1 MESQRCFLKAS
12 FQIGYH
18 QIWPSWLYYIW
29 PLKCAA
35 VNIWQPPQ
43 TENICVREGGSP
55 EQVLVISSHP
65 FNNVF
70 VFVFVYLCKKKWEC
84 ATRLSSSGL
93 PSLGDPCRPRWERGP
108 CRSRGAGGA
117 GSVAQPT
124 KQVAPEGKERTKR
137 NIWVDELLKSR
148 LELGICYCQRF
159 EPGWKATSVLSSI
172 SPGGQRNTGGKIIL
186 FLILLISFFCSDSDR
201 HNAMLESL

>member
-1 MESQRCFLKAS
+1 M
-12 FQIGYH
+12 
-18 QIWPSWLYYIW
+18 
-29 PLKCAA
+29 
-35 VNIWQPPQ
+35 
-43 TENICVREGGSP
+43 
-55 EQVLVISSHP
+55 
-65 FNNVF
+65 
-70 VFVFVYLCKKKWEC
+70 VYLYLYLRICAKKKWEC

-108 CRSRGAGGA
+108 CRSLELACGA
-117 GSVAQPT
+117 GSAAQPT

-172 SPGGQRNTGGKIIL
+172 SPGGQSNTGGKIIL
-186 FLILLISFFCSDSDR
+186 FLIFLFSFFCSDSDR